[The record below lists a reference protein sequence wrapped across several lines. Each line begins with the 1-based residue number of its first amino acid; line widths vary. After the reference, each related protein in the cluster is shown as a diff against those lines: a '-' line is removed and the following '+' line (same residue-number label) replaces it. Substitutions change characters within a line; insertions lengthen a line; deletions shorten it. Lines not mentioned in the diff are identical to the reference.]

1 MEDVTAWITGAV
13 GASAATILA
22 WARGWRGRRAIGR
35 LISGAVDLDEQ
46 TSKAVSVSIAALQSA
61 LDNALK
67 EHNEL
72 GKQVGELRQ
81 ELSDLRSQNMEYVIE
96 IQAMR
101 IEVNMLKAENTRL
114 KERLRSLGS

>member
-13 GASAATILA
+13 GAGAATVLS
-22 WARGWRGRRAIGR
+22 WAKGWRGRRAIGR

-72 GKQVGELRQ
+72 GKQVSELRD
-81 ELSDLRSQNMEYVIE
+81 ELVDLRSQNMEYVIE

-101 IEVNMLKAENTRL
+101 VEVNMLKAENTRL
-114 KERLRSLGS
+114 KERLRSMGS